1 MNVFALA
8 QRNLRRNRRRSLTTL
23 VAVALGSVSVLMFGG
38 YRASI
43 NYAMQTVYVRAGGHL
58 QVQHR
63 DFFLFG
69 SGKPTGYAIANHDRI
84 VESMRADPVLRELG
98 AIVTPTL
105 QFGGIAGNY
114 AAGVSRT
121 VIGIGLVAPDQT
133 KMRQWDPYD
142 VGFSAPPLKLD
153 GAALNS
159 AVIGT
164 GLARVLQL
172 CGPLGIPDCPKPSVE
187 ATASGADLPSDV
199 AALAADTAAS
209 KPGTAPDGRSDA
221 PRSTDRTVELLSSS
235 ARGTPNVATLEV
247 IGAESQGYKELD
259 EVYLLVQLQQA
270 QRLVYGS
277 SPPKV
282 TSIHVQLR
290 ETAQV
295 NKAKEQVS
303 SRLPTWS
310 DGQPLVVQDFESLN
324 PFYVQSVRLFDTIFG
339 FMFILIGG
347 IVMFTVSNTM
357 NAAVVE
363 RTVEVGT
370 LRAVGLRQLGIRKLF
385 IAEGVLIGVAG
396 AVAGALLALLGAYA
410 VNRAGFTWTPPGAA
424 APVPLTLAVWGET
437 AMIIGT
443 TVGLALITIVSAWW
457 PAYRAARLNVV
468 DALRH
473 V

>member
-1 MNVFALA
+1 MNVFSLAL
-8 QRNLRRNRRRSLTTL
+8 RNLRRNRRRSLTTL
-23 VAVALGSVSVLMFGG
+23 IAVALGSVSILMFGG

-69 SGKPTGYAIANHDRI
+69 SGKPTGYAIANHERI
-84 VESMRADPVLRELG
+84 VEGMRADPLLRELG

-114 AAGVSRT
+114 TAGVSRT
-121 VIGIGLVAPDQT
+121 VIGLGLEAAEHAR
-133 KMRQWDPYD
+133 MRQWDPYR
-142 VGFSAPPLKLD
+142 VGFSAPELRLNGAPL
-153 GAALNS
+153 NT

-172 CGPLGIPDCPKPSVE
+172 CEPLGLSECPQPLGDDAVQGQSLP
-187 ATASGADLPSDV
+187 ADI
-199 AALAADTAAS
+199 AALAAETAKGSAS
-209 KPGTAPDGRSDA
+209 PAGDSGKATGSP
-221 PRSTDRTVELLSSS
+221 RTVELLSSS
-235 ARGTPNVATLEV
+235 SRGTPNVASLEI
-247 IGAESQGYKELD
+247 IGAESQGFKELD
-259 EVYLLVQLQQA
+259 EIYMLVQLKQA
-270 QRLVYGS
+270 QRLVYGTAT
-277 SPPKV
+277 PKV
-282 TSIHVQLR
+282 TSILVQLQD
-290 ETAQV
+290 TSHAP
-295 NKAKEQVS
+295 KALDHIK
-303 SRLPTWS
+303 SRLPSWS
-310 DGQPLVVQDFESLN
+310 EGQPLVVRDFESLN
-324 PFYVQSVRLFDTIFG
+324 PFYVQSVQLFNTIFG

-385 IAEGVLIGVAG
+385 IAEGALIGAAGALAG
-396 AVAGALLALLGAYA
+396 AVLALAGAYA

-424 APVPLTLAVWGET
+424 APVPLTLAVWGEHL
-437 AMIIGT
+437 MIVGT
-443 TVGLALITIVSAWW
+443 TICLIVITVLSAWW
-457 PAYRAARLNVV
+457 PAYRAARLSVV